1 MSRFHGIAI
10 AAGLSLLAGCAA
22 PSKDMLEAHLGTSIP
37 TLKPICAGSISP
49 KGDPDRC
56 EPSVGT
62 RPWTAAKRDFPFT
75 LDVATSRKE
84 ALESTG
90 SAATE
95 EPSETAFGERL
106 AQRIANAYLLK
117 SFTAD
122 GGVDFACAGTTS
134 ALLPTLPQQF
144 AHNSVSIRKVASEK
158 LEVELTAAI
167 ESSSKALNLAISGE
181 TKLKLAAELSR
192 RLEASSTTKGR
203 LYWFTLTFS
212 GPMPPKAD
220 AKEYAPCYERA
231 AAAGGSLIAGVSGF
245 ALLEYD
251 ASSDWLSSSDVR
263 ASLEAAGVTDT
274 AVLQL
279 SAKLTSSIRKSVQ
292 ESGSLKV
299 FSTSAPMFVPTFF
312 VFQKQ

>member
-10 AAGLSLLAGCAA
+10 AAGLGLLAGCAA

-62 RPWTAAKRDFPFT
+62 RPWTAAKREFPFT
-75 LDVATSRKE
+75 LDVATARKE

-95 EPSETAFGERL
+95 DPSEKAFGERL

-122 GGVDFACAGTTS
+122 SGVDFACAGTTS
-134 ALLPTLPQQF
+134 ALPPTLPQQF

-158 LEVELTAAI
+158 LEVELSAAI

-231 AAAGGSLIAGVSGF
+231 AAGGSLIAGVSGF

-263 ASLEAAGVTDT
+263 ASLEVAGVTDT

-299 FSTSAPMFVPTFF
+299 FSTSSPMFVPTFF
-312 VFQKQ
+312 VFQKP